1 LEKYFCK
8 VEKKYFLVFGAL
20 EKKFWAFCGIEGKFF
35 FLKKDFCRSSG
46 ENGVKSE
53 KKVVF
58 SLQKWL
64 AKEF

>member
-1 LEKYFCK
+1 M

-20 EKKFWAFCGIEGKFF
+20 KKNFWAFCGIEGKFF
-35 FLKKDFCRSSG
+35 FLKKGFCRSEG

-53 KKVVF
+53 KIVFF

-64 AKEF
+64 GKEF